1 MLAAMRPMIF
11 KATAGMLPR
20 RVSSHLAVLVPYS
33 LVALFAVLSLARGL
47 ALVNNY
53 GAPMRLYRHLPEV

>member
-1 MLAAMRPMIF
+1 
-11 KATAGMLPR
+11 MLPR

-47 ALVNNY
+47 ALVHNY
-53 GAPMRLYRHLPEV
+53 RAPMRLYRHLPEVGIL